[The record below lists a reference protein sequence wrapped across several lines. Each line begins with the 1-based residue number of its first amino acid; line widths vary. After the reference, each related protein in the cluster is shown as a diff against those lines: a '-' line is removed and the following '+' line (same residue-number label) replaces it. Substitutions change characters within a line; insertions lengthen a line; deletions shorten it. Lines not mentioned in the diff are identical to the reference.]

1 MFNINFS
8 KYKYVSITISILL
21 IVSGFIY
28 TFAVNKGFAHSLD
41 FNGGLRAVIVL
52 DKNLGRADIENSSR
66 KNN

>member
-41 FNGGLRAVIVL
+41 FNGG
-52 DKNLGRADIENSSR
+52 
-66 KNN
+66 